1 MNTKN
6 INPIAY
12 FLITLIGG
20 FFGLHKFLDGNVK
33 MGIIYIFTFGL
44 FGVGWIFDIVSA
56 LIIML
61 EYIIKSP
68 NKSTR
73 PTSYN
78 ESTNNKQISNTSTSK
93 NPMIAED
100 GNMYTKLRA
109 VTKDSLFVMGLN
121 RQQALDSIDESTTVH
136 FEFSNDINKK
146 LLVVTDDTGID
157 LGEFT
162 EERKN
167 YLLEHYDNVLKIKP
181 KIKKI
186 TGGNDG
192 NYYGCNIALELSSRM
207 ERSIINEINQ
217 NTDEKNLGNA
227 NYNSENNKLAELLP
241 YNLEFVSESG
251 GYMNCNLY
259 KIEIKNG
266 DSNNEITSLQLTA
279 KSETKAISKVKE
291 MSNNEKIEIISIELL
306 ELELATK
313 EQITEAETLGYA
325 IPENACYEDAECIIS
340 RAKAKEYENNISLAK
355 TADKI
360 GCTFSTFASEKQLI
374 NLIANFEDDK
384 IVAAFYFYVFKKYK
398 AGTKLMNMYT
408 FKYKNQCF
416 DFAEKVYND
425 EKTMKSIRKSLPAA
439 PDISTGTVAYRAANN
454 FNK

>member
-1 MNTKN
+1 MGILSKILDFISNLTSENTKDTAN
-6 INPIAY
+6 QHSS
-12 FLITLIGG
+12 G
-20 FFGLHKFLDGNVK
+20 
-33 MGIIYIFTFGL
+33 
-44 FGVGWIFDIVSA
+44 
-56 LIIML
+56 
-61 EYIIKSP
+61 
-68 NKSTR
+68 
-73 PTSYN
+73 
-78 ESTNNKQISNTSTSK
+78 
-93 NPMIAED
+93 PMIAED
-100 GNMYTKLRA
+100 GNMYTKLRN
-109 VTKDSLFVMGLN
+109 VTKRCVLVSGLN
-121 RQQALDSIDESTTVH
+121 RQKALENISESTPVH
-136 FEFSNDINKK
+136 FEFSNDNSQK
-146 LLVVTDDTGID
+146 LLVVTDTGVD

-167 YLLEHYDNVLKIKP
+167 YLLEHYENILTIKP
-181 KIKKI
+181 KIKNI
-186 TGGNDG
+186 TGGHNG
-192 NYYGCNIALELSSRM
+192 NYYGCNIIIDSLPDKEYL
-207 ERSIINEINQ
+207 IINNVLKE
-217 NTDEKNLGNA
+217 TDERFLVNVK
-227 NYNSENNKLAELLP
+227 YNNFDNKLIKLLP
-241 YNLEFVSESG
+241 YNLEFTSSSG
-251 GYMNCNLY
+251 GYMNCNSY
-259 KIEIKNG
+259 KIEVKN
-266 DSNNEITSLQLTA
+266 SNDEIISLLLTA
-279 KSETKAISKVKE
+279 KDEKKAIAKAKE
-291 MSNNEKIEIISIELL
+291 INNNENIEIISTKLL
-306 ELELATK
+306 KFESATK

-398 AGTKLMNMYT
+398 ASTKLMNMYT